1 MLLQVGPTLT
11 LLLIVTSIGPL
22 TQSTPLPSLVSYD
35 ISAKL
40 SRAISITM
48 NGNILY
54 AIDSS
59 GNLAIVNTTALPTL
73 GASAIT
79 VASVLPFS
87 SGGCCGN
94 LAGDYGL
101 VVKNGYAWIG
111 AQYNVGYGLAQVSLQ
126 GLNSTVYFHGSFSAP
141 TINGLAAD
149 ANYVYVAAS
158 DVGIEKFDQRQH
170 TFTTIL
176 SGSAPVNMLLLGT
189 TLWFNHGFG
198 IGRVNTDGT
207 GLAYYTSG
215 FSSYTAFVT
224 NASDGRIW
232 FTENQAHKIGVL
244 NPSNSSVTEYG
255 YPVPQGFFG
264 PADGPYGLTFDSKG
278 RLWVTGGANGNIE
291 VFNLSTKTWTTA
303 GSFPS
308 PSNVYQVLNEGGNI
322 WGSVEEPTGPFLF
335 SSKLIVGS
343 TSSAT
348 SLDVGQPT
356 LFLCEALGGYAPYN
370 YTWNF
375 GDGSKGS
382 GETATHSYASSGVM
396 TATCQAKDS
405 QNQTAT
411 ANSTVTVSP
420 DPNITTPSANSTSIE
435 TGQAVKLSTAVTN
448 GLPGYSYYW
457 QGQPSGCQSV
467 NSPTLICVITRDGN
481 YSIIVSAAD
490 ANGFVAVSGP
500 LALDVNPGP
509 TILSFKASPPA
520 IDLGQS
526 VTLSVN
532 TQARMPPVSYTYS
545 SLPTGCATV
554 SSATLTCT
562 PATTGQYAITV
573 QITDSHGVTAT
584 STVTLGVNSP
594 PALSSFSAS
603 PSPTDTSQTLKLT
616 IQAASGTGV
625 LNYAYSGLP
634 QGCVSQDTPSLSCT
648 PSAAGS
654 YQVRVTVTDETGKN
668 ATSSINLTVNSAQ
681 VLGAPTS
688 QAYTAIGMVAVIA
701 AIATISVAA
710 FWMKTKRPRIIA
722 PATRN

>member
-1 MLLQVGPTLT
+1 M
-11 LLLIVTSIGPL
+11 
-22 TQSTPLPSLVSYD
+22 
-35 ISAKL
+35 
-40 SRAISITM
+40 
-48 NGNILY
+48 
-54 AIDSS
+54 
-59 GNLAIVNTTALPTL
+59 
-73 GASAIT
+73 
-79 VASVLPFS
+79 
-87 SGGCCGN
+87 
-94 LAGDYGL
+94 
-101 VVKNGYAWIG
+101 
-111 AQYNVGYGLAQVSLQ
+111 
-126 GLNSTVYFHGSFSAP
+126 
-141 TINGLAAD
+141 
-149 ANYVYVAAS
+149 
-158 DVGIEKFDQRQH
+158 
-170 TFTTIL
+170 
-176 SGSAPVNMLLLGT
+176 
-189 TLWFNHGFG
+189 
-198 IGRVNTDGT
+198 
-207 GLAYYTSG
+207 
-215 FSSYTAFVT
+215 
-224 NASDGRIW
+224 
-232 FTENQAHKIGVL
+232 
-244 NPSNSSVTEYG
+244 
-255 YPVPQGFFG
+255 
-264 PADGPYGLTFDSKG
+264 
-278 RLWVTGGANGNIE
+278 
-291 VFNLSTKTWTTA
+291 
-303 GSFPS
+303 
-308 PSNVYQVLNEGGNI
+308 
-322 WGSVEEPTGPFLF
+322 
-335 SSKLIVGS
+335 
-343 TSSAT
+343 
-348 SLDVGQPT
+348 
-356 LFLCEALGGYAPYN
+356 
-370 YTWNF
+370 
-375 GDGSKGS
+375 
-382 GETATHSYASSGVM
+382 
-396 TATCQAKDS
+396 
-405 QNQTAT
+405 
-411 ANSTVTVSP
+411 
-420 DPNITTPSANSTSIE
+420 
-435 TGQAVKLSTAVTN
+435 
-448 GLPGYSYYW
+448 
-457 QGQPSGCQSV
+457 
-467 NSPTLICVITRDGN
+467 
-481 YSIIVSAAD
+481 SAAD